1 MFNCCVWIC
10 SVVNN
15 HVGKIA
21 MKQAI
26 LAVYTGSTHPDAEKA
41 YNNIESKIRK
51 KLPDAEIKRV
61 YTSKTAREKLAIDS
75 VEEALLKL
83 AADKVDNVAV
93 LPCMLFSNNA
103 CIEMMADFMIHNEKF
118 PEGISLFRVLLDLA
132 KDYEIF
138 VNAVLENIIPSERKS
153 DEAVI
158 LVAHS
163 PNPQLEV
170 LEMVFKQRDKNIFVR
185 SMKDANINAPEIK
198 KAYLIPLMI
207 TAGVHVHR
215 DIAAIK
221 IDNIECIPIL
231 KGIGENDRIA
241 EIFASHIM

>member
-1 MFNCCVWIC
+1 M
-10 SVVNN
+10 
-15 HVGKIA
+15 

-26 LAVYTGSTHPDAEKA
+26 LAVYTGSAHPDAEKA
-41 YNNIESKIRK
+41 YNNIEAKIK
-51 KLPDAEIKRV
+51 EKLPNAEIKRV
-61 YTSKTAREKLAIDS
+61 YTAKIIRDKLAEKGIHVDS
-75 VEEALLKL
+75 VEEALVKL

-93 LPCMLFSNNA
+93 LPCMIFSNNA
-103 CIEMMADFMIHNEKF
+103 CMEMMADFMIHNEKF

-138 VNAVLENIIPSERKS
+138 ANAVLKDIIPPERKS

-158 LVAHS
+158 LIAHS
-163 PNPQLEV
+163 PDQQLEV
-170 LEMVFKQRDKNIFVR
+170 LEMVFKQRDKNIFIR

-207 TAGVHVHR
+207 AAGVHVHR

-221 IDNIECIPIL
+221 LNGIECVPIL
-231 KGIGENDRIA
+231 KGLGENDRIA
-241 EIFASHIM
+241 EIFASHIL